1 MPLLILLKKHKP
13 DIIFL
18 HLVTSLPLTI
28 IRLFN
33 LDTEFILRISGFPK
47 LNFFRKFFWKKL
59 SSKIYKITCPTNE
72 LKDTIVNMPEKISN
86 FGKNEWEKTKEF
98 QLESWAQMK
107 GQLVSSK
114 NKLSGFFSDL
124 NLN

>member
-1 MPLLILLKKHKP
+1 MKRLIL
-13 DIIFL
+13 FL
-18 HLVTSLPLTI
+18 FLV
-28 IRLFN
+28 
-33 LDTEFILRISGFPK
+33 
-47 LNFFRKFFWKKL
+47 L
-59 SSKIYKITCPTNE
+59 STNVLAEDKKITVNE
-72 LKDTIVNMPEKISN
+72 LKDTIVNMPKKISN

-98 QLESWAQMK
+98 QLESWAQIK